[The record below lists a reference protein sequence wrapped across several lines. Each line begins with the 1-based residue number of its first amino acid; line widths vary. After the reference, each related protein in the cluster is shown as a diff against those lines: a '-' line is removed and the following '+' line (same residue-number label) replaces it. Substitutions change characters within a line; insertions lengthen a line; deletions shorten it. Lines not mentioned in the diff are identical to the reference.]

1 MTSAFRDMSQ
11 PAVHPAPP
19 VEAIAPTSLEWQ
31 IGNTPLLSFKRIT
44 AHLPE
49 NVTVLAK
56 AEWTNP
62 GGSVKDRA
70 ALQIIREAERDGLL
84 KPGRIILDSTSGNT
98 GIAYAMIGAAKGYR
112 VKLFLPANATP
123 ERIAILRAYGADL
136 VLTDPLEGSDGALRE
151 ARQLAAAEPERYF
164 YADQYSNPANWHA
177 HYYGTAP
184 EIWRQTSGTV
194 THFVAG
200 LGTSGTLMGTGKR
213 LKEYNP
219 AIRAISLQPDSPF
232 HGVEGWKHMQTAM
245 KPAIYN
251 AGFADGDVAI
261 STEAAQAMA
270 RRLAREEGYLVGVSA
285 AGAMAGALRV
295 AEGIAER
302 GAAGVVV
309 TLFPDNAYK
318 YLSESFWTD

>member
-1 MTSAFRDMSQ
+1 MQ
-11 PAVHPAPP
+11 PAAPIP
-19 VEAIAPTSLEWQ
+19 AIAPTSIEWQ

-44 AHLPE
+44 AHLPPD
-49 NVTVLAK
+49 VSVLAK

-84 KPGRIILDSTSGNT
+84 KPGRTILDSTSGNT

-112 VKLFLPANATP
+112 VKLFLPANASP
-123 ERIAILRAYGADL
+123 ERVAILRAYGADL
-136 VLTDPLEGSDGALRE
+136 VLTDALEGSDGAIRE
-151 ARQLAAAEPERYF
+151 ARMLAEAEPERYF
-164 YADQYSNPANWHA
+164 YADQYGNPANWRA
-177 HYYGTAP
+177 HYYSTAP

-200 LGTSGTLMGTGKR
+200 LGTSGTLMGTGRR

-219 AIRAISLQPDSPF
+219 AVRVISLQPNSPF
-232 HGVEGWKHMQTAM
+232 HGVEGWKHMPTAL
-245 KPAIYN
+245 KPAIYD
-251 AGFADGDVAI
+251 AGLADDDMPV
-261 STEAAQAMA
+261 STEAAQTMA

-285 AGAMAGALRV
+285 AAAMAGALQF
-295 AEGIAER
+295 AEGLAER
-302 GAAGVVV
+302 GESGVVV